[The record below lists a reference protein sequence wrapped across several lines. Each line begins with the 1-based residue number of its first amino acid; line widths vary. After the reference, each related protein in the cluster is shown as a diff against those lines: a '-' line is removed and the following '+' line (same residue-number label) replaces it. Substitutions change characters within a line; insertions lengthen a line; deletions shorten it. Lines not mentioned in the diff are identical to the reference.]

1 MEGGGWRVVES
12 GGGEGGRAHSY
23 LAQRARPLRR
33 AVPDRLELH
42 AHDGVEALEERV
54 LDGELR
60 DVDALVDAAELC
72 VCVWQRRQ
80 VQVGRWVTHA

>member
-1 MEGGGWRVVES
+1 MEGGEWRVE
-12 GGGEGGRAHSY
+12 GGGGRRWRRAHSY

-60 DVDALVDAAELC
+60 DVDALVDAAELHR
-72 VCVWQRRQ
+72 QRQGEAKRF
-80 VQVGRWVTHA
+80 